1 MNPALK
7 APLKFVLALAAVI
20 AFGIVL
26 YIGAALHV
34 YIIAF
39 VVKLISAIFG

>member
-7 APLKFVLALAAVI
+7 APLKFVLAFAAVI

-26 YIGAALHV
+26 YIGAVLNV
-34 YIIAF
+34 YAIAF

>member
-20 AFGIVL
+20 ALGIVL
-26 YIGAALHV
+26 YIGAALNV
-34 YIIAF
+34 YVIAV
-39 VVKLISAIFG
+39 VVKLISAVFG